1 MKKLKDLRIV
11 DTKINT
17 KPDNRLKKH
26 FSKLDNI
33 AFFGTGRESM
43 SLVNSNLAL
52 E

>member
-17 KPDNRLKKH
+17 KPDNRLREH
-26 FSKLDNI
+26 FSKFSNI
-33 AFFGTGRESM
+33 GFFGNGREFM
-43 SLVNSNLAL
+43 KFVNSNLAL